1 MYNEYVGTDDI
12 SVDNWRV
19 INMYTKSN
27 EKIEYEDEI
36 AIMSHEEFKN
46 YCLKVSKEID
56 EYCRNNNLRIDYV
69 VPILRSGAVP
79 AVYISNELNLIKF
92 APIQVKK
99 IKKNGIYDHI
109 ILLNSLKDLDK
120 NKELVLLV
128 VDGTYSSG
136 DTANTAIDEIR
147 KTLPNS
153 KILFSTICIRGK
165 ENMPKNI
172 TKGFYGFDLPRE
184 KLFTYPWESADM
196 KENHPD
202 QKIENIFY

>member
-1 MYNEYVGTDDI
+1 
-12 SVDNWRV
+12 
-19 INMYTKSN
+19 MYTRSN

-36 AIMSHEEFKN
+36 KNMTHDDFKN
-46 YCLKVSKEID
+46 YCLKISKEIND
-56 EYCRNNNLRIDYV
+56 YCTENNLRIDYV

-99 IKKNGIYDHI
+99 IKQDGIYSHI
-109 ILLNSLKDLDK
+109 VLLNSLKDLDK
-120 NKELVLLV
+120 DKELVLLLV
-128 VDGTYSSG
+128 EGTYSSG
-136 DTANTAIDEIR
+136 DTVNTALDEIK
-147 KTLPNS
+147 KTLPKA

-165 ENMPKNI
+165 ENMPQDI
-172 TKGFYGFDLPRE
+172 VKGFYGFDLPRE
-184 KLFTYPWESADM
+184 KLFTYPWESVDM